1 MTNLL
6 TAIAGPARADGR
18 ARSSFDDRAPR
29 AGSVCTAVALQPLIQ
44 PSGPGNS
51 SPVDV
56 VLLLSLL
63 MTAMWAATNGLRVR
77 VPYAVPVALLVVAG
91 AVAGLLGALPPVAL
105 LAVVQDIVL
114 LGWCTALV
122 NLGAVAGALRL
133 ITRTWALSS
142 VCWAGVLVAAWLLHV
157 TPVLGI
163 TAAGGNRV
171 MFTFGDP
178 NYPGTYR
185 VSSLFV
191 VVAVQTPNR
200 AGFRRIG
207 YVLLLAALLLNESNG
222 GVVQLLA
229 GLGLLAATSLYR
241 RRGVFAAAAF
251 VSEPLWSRSRSTST
265 RGRERRNSCSV
276 SASTRTR
283 RRPTTT
289 TWPRSSSGDPSACS
303 ALWRS
308 SSVPASERPLSS
320 EGPRTSHSSPT
331 SPDRKALIAALAPWR
346 SREPST
352 R

>member
-163 TAAGGNRV
+163 AAAGGKP
-171 MFTFGDP
+171 GD
-178 NYPGTYR
+178 
-185 VSSLFV
+185 VHL
-191 VVAVQTPNR
+191 
-200 AGFRRIG
+200 RRP
-207 YVLLLAALLLNESNG
+207 
-222 GVVQLLA
+222 QLRRHVP
-229 GLGLLAATSLYR
+229 GLLTVR
-241 RRGVFAAAAF
+241 R
-251 VSEPLWSRSRSTST
+251 
-265 RGRERRNSCSV
+265 
-276 SASTRTR
+276 R
-283 RRPTTT
+283 RRPDTE
-289 TWPRSSSGDPSACS
+289 PCRVSAHRVRPAAGS
-303 ALWRS
+303 A
-308 SSVPASERPLSS
+308 
-320 EGPRTSHSSPT
+320 
-331 SPDRKALIAALAPWR
+331 APQ
-346 SREPST
+346 
-352 R
+352 